1 MLKETIMRKIN
12 LLTPSKIKKMINE
25 ERKKIDQEIKDNA
38 KKEKK
43 KLLEALRV
51 LKKIKLVEQRKK
63 DQARLLSI
71 MKSKLV
77 KKIKR

>member
-63 DQARLLSI
+63 DQTRLLSI

>member
-1 MLKETIMRKIN
+1 MRKIN